1 MRRGRRLRRRASRR
15 KSAGGRLEQ
24 VIRSMTGPLD
34 GVVSNRYA
42 EPYGEGRVAVIDEKP
57 EMGGSR

>member
-1 MRRGRRLRRRASRR
+1 
-15 KSAGGRLEQ
+15 
-24 VIRSMTGPLD
+24 MTGPLD